1 MRDQR
6 NSHAVTGQ
14 TLVELALV
22 LPLLIM
28 FLTGIISFGIGVFYQ
43 QQVANAAREAARY
56 AAIHSATDPFCPT
69 ASWLA
74 PLQAIEDYEPCDRPS
89 NGWPGMRDAA
99 RSATFGMPRPD
110 IGVSACWSSYWR
122 VSAPGVKEGYPPGT
136 YDEPAPDSAN
146 PNTEWFDCT
155 IGGVDPLNNSGAL
168 PCPPPAT
175 STADDQ
181 GSSVPG
187 NRITVYV
194 CYPWQPP
201 LAGFLLLPDEIVLR
215 ATTTEFIHRQR

>member
-28 FLTGIISFGIGVFYQ
+28 FLTGLISFGIGVFYQ

-74 PLQAIEDYEPCDRPS
+74 PLQAIGQKGS
-89 NGWPGMRDAA
+89 VALWIAA
-99 RSATFGMPRPD
+99 YRAASRAALATC
-110 IGVSACWSSYWR
+110 CW
-122 VSAPGVKEGYPPGT
+122 
-136 YDEPAPDSAN
+136 
-146 PNTEWFDCT
+146 
-155 IGGVDPLNNSGAL
+155 
-168 PCPPPAT
+168 
-175 STADDQ
+175 
-181 GSSVPG
+181 
-187 NRITVYV
+187 
-194 CYPWQPP
+194 
-201 LAGFLLLPDEIVLR
+201 
-215 ATTTEFIHRQR
+215 